1 MLTIEWASA
10 AAGARD
16 RLASPK
22 TSATRAKINKPV
34 ALLILRP
41 KMSVVASARSTNI
54 ESSFD
59 RLRGPVVLRDH

>member
-41 KMSVVASARSTNI
+41 KMSVVASART
-54 ESSFD
+54 
-59 RLRGPVVLRDH
+59 RAP